1 MIDCDSL
8 TIHHSLGLQLSL
20 DGQISLTKRFGD
32 PRTVLMPSF
41 DSMPTSFLARA
52 VADLVSR

>member
-1 MIDCDSL
+1 VIDFDSL

-20 DGQISLTKRFGD
+20 DAHISLTKRSSE
-32 PRTVLMPSF
+32 PRAVLMPSF